1 MNIAN
6 KLLRKFTQESSLDK
20 NIYDFNLNTINK
32 SVVIGISSTG
42 KTASEKTHKY
52 PIINPVVFVGKS
64 EKIRMDKLM
73 DSIITNSRSSFMI
86 MESGDIFQKNKQL
99 LESKSVKIKRL
110 DFSDTLK
117 KNHYNPFRY
126 VRDYAEARKLAKI
139 LVLNGTTDEY
149 FPEEFK
155 KGYELIYGSCIY
167 YVLENYDDGNK
178 NLKGLKCLL
187 MDLKDNNFKMDAF
200 YETLP
205 HNTSEFINYNDVR
218 NFKLFPEL
226 IEQSLFILEKLFTP
240 EMFTITETDDLELEK
255 INYEQT
261 ALFINAENEEN
272 KPAVL
277 ISMLYSQ
284 AMDMPS
290 NIPENI
296 NEREEIVISI
306 LMNDF
311 SKIGRM
317 PKLNNRLS
325 KFENIKPGVF
335 IAAYFRDEEE
345 MRKYMGDSWER
356 NTVTS
361 FR

>member
-42 KTASEKTHKY
+42 K
-52 PIINPVVFVGKS
+52 
-64 EKIRMDKLM
+64 
-73 DSIITNSRSSFMI
+73 
-86 MESGDIFQKNKQL
+86 
-99 LESKSVKIKRL
+99 
-110 DFSDTLK
+110 
-117 KNHYNPFRY
+117 
-126 VRDYAEARKLAKI
+126 
-139 LVLNGTTDEY
+139 
-149 FPEEFK
+149 
-155 KGYELIYGSCIY
+155 
-167 YVLENYDDGNK
+167 
-178 NLKGLKCLL
+178 
-187 MDLKDNNFKMDAF
+187 
-200 YETLP
+200 
-205 HNTSEFINYNDVR
+205 
-218 NFKLFPEL
+218 
-226 IEQSLFILEKLFTP
+226 
-240 EMFTITETDDLELEK
+240 
-255 INYEQT
+255 T

-325 KFENIKPGVF
+325 EFENIKPGVF

-356 NTVTS
+356 NKVTS